1 MFGSPSPSRTL
12 AVHARTCRGTFAVMM
27 PARHLAVF
35 AGCAAAAVAV
45 VVLGWQAW
53 RRNAELA
60 RASDVAEPTPT
71 LGVPSVPA
79 PALAPD
85 EAPARVELEVP
96 FVTPGSARVADAGS
110 VALHVVDDAGA
121 IVEEWELTSGAPPKP
136 LPGGFARLVLV
147 AQNAPSVVFG
157 DNGAPDGRSVD
168 LLRMPHN
175 GAFVYYHDGMRV
187 DVRSTDCTSDTTRC
201 KVRVVSREQPPPRVA
216 IGDGAW
222 TVSPGQV
229 GVVSREPLLAVSSKG
244 VAQLTN
250 TGTWKLRTRDAE
262 ANDWSLLVVTPFG
275 TATFLWTA
283 EEISQRKRIQMS
295 TGPLNV
301 RARPAE
307 PHCSRDREH
316 PETQTCGFNAV
327 AIEYLAVPGVTEARY
342 AAPDAVTF
350 GR

>member
-1 MFGSPSPSRTL
+1 MRVRVEVPS
-12 AVHARTCRGTFAVMM
+12 AVMM
-27 PARHLAVF
+27 PARHVAVF

-53 RRNAELA
+53 RKNAELA
-60 RASDVAEPTPT
+60 RANDVAEATQP

-79 PALAPD
+79 PDLAPD
-85 EAPARVELEVP
+85 EAPARVEVP
-96 FVTPGSARVADAGS
+96 FVTPGSAPVADGGG
-110 VALHVVDDAGA
+110 VAAQIVYDAGA
-121 IVEEWELTSGAPPKP
+121 IVEEWELTRGAPPKP
-136 LPGGFARLVLV
+136 LPGGFARLVLI
-147 AQNAPSVVFG
+147 AQNAPAVVFG

-175 GAFVYYHDGMRV
+175 SAFVYYHDGMRV
-187 DVRSTDCTSDTTRC
+187 DVRSTDCTSATTPC
-201 KVRVVSREQPPPRVA
+201 KVRVVSRGQPPPRVA
-216 IGDGAW
+216 IRDGAW

-229 GVVSREPLLAVSSKG
+229 GIVSREPLLAVSSKA
-244 VAQLTN
+244 VARLTN
-250 TGTWKLRTRDAE
+250 TGTWKLRMLDAE

-283 EEISQRKRIQMS
+283 EEISQRKRILMS

-301 RARPAE
+301 RARPEE

-342 AAPDAVTF
+342 AAPDALTF